1 MLSVCEPDK
10 PMRPGTQKS
19 RKFAKKLRR
28 QMTSAETILWSRLR
42 RSQLMSLKF
51 RRQHPVGPYIA
62 DFACMAL
69 KLIVEV
75 DGDTHG
81 TTAELQHD
89 ARRSRYLE
97 SQGWTIVR
105 AFNVDVYKNMNGVLE
120 QIAEMAR
127 NLERAAAFPPP
138 FAGEGD
144 LGVVEGEMPET
155 SASLCPQ
162 FWPTPSDPAEAGPP
176 PPQAGEERPHN
187 NNKNSLPPCR
197 KDGQ

>member
-1 MLSVCEPDK
+1 
-10 PMRPGTQKS
+10 
-19 RKFAKKLRR
+19 
-28 QMTSAETILWSRLR
+28 MTSAETILWSRLR

-144 LGVVEGEMPET
+144 HEVVEGEMPET
-155 SASLCPQ
+155 SASLCSA
-162 FWPTPSDPAEAGPP
+162 PSDPAEAGPP
-176 PPQAGEERPHN
+176 PPQAGEEKPHN
-187 NNKNSLPPCR
+187 NNKISLPPCR